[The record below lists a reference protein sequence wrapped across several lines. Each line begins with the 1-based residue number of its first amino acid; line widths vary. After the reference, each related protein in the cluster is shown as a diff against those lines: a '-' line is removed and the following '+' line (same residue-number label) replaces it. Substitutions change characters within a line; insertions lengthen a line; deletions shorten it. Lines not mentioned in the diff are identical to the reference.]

1 MYLCSYYSFIWL
13 NLFWHVVANK
23 FLALGLSL
31 FCLLFVIFV
40 TSMYS
45 AVGRVIMYSGALGD
59 EDIMQENIGYSE
71 RMTGPELATALVE
84 KTKMAKAAEVR
95 YEIKSTHT
103 LW

>member
-1 MYLCSYYSFIWL
+1 
-13 NLFWHVVANK
+13 
-23 FLALGLSL
+23 
-31 FCLLFVIFV
+31 
-40 TSMYS
+40 MYS

-95 YEIKSTHT
+95 YEIKSTCSLVNTHHIHTYHT
-103 LW
+103 LNIRYTNETLTFYLNIW

>member
-1 MYLCSYYSFIWL
+1 
-13 NLFWHVVANK
+13 
-23 FLALGLSL
+23 
-31 FCLLFVIFV
+31 
-40 TSMYS
+40 MYS

-95 YEIKSTHT
+95 CISLVNNAYIHTYHT
-103 LW
+103 LNIRYTNETLTFYLNIW